1 MIFGSYILQENS
13 ILVAPCSTWH
23 PLLIC
28 LVIAETAA
36 EPDGVKAAAES
47 NVANLE
53 RTQAAAQAPIMPD
66 LVCMHPVIAMTSLMM
81 FIFNAETAAEP
92 EGVKAEAEGEKM
104 EVEETTDAAEA
115 LNGISEEAKGNSGAA
130 PAPEEAPKTYEEQLE
145 QLDLQ
150 LTYLWRVHGVDYYAG
165 VENAEPELY
174 DACAGSKRMPRCPRP
189 EEGEQPVK
197 EEGM

>member
-1 MIFGSYILQENS
+1 MSVLREDFIP
-13 ILVAPCSTWH
+13 VTPCSTWL
-23 PLLIC
+23 PLSTC

-36 EPDGVKAAAES
+36 EGVKAAAES
-47 NVANLE
+47 EGAISE
-53 RTQAAAQAPIMPD
+53 RTAAQAAAQAPMLCD
-66 LVCMHPVIAMTSLMM
+66 LVCMCPMIVMTSLMM
-81 FIFNAETAAEP
+81 FVYNAESAAEP

-115 LNGISEEAKGNSGAA
+115 LNGISEEAKGDSGAA
-130 PAPEEAPKTYEEQLE
+130 PAPEEAPKTYEEQLG
-145 QLDLQ
+145 QMDLQ

-165 VENAEPELY
+165 LENAEPELY

-197 EEGM
+197 EEGT

>member
-1 MIFGSYILQENS
+1 MM
-13 ILVAPCSTWH
+13 T
-23 PLLIC
+23 
-28 LVIAETAA
+28 
-36 EPDGVKAAAES
+36 D
-47 NVANLE
+47 
-53 RTQAAAQAPIMPD
+53 M
-66 LVCMHPVIAMTSLMM
+66 VCMYLTILITSLMM
-81 FIFNAETAAEP
+81 FVFNAETAAEP

-115 LNGISEEAKGNSGAA
+115 LNGISEEAKGDSGAA
-130 PAPEEAPKTYEEQLE
+130 PAPEEALKTFEEQLG

-197 EEGM
+197 AEGT